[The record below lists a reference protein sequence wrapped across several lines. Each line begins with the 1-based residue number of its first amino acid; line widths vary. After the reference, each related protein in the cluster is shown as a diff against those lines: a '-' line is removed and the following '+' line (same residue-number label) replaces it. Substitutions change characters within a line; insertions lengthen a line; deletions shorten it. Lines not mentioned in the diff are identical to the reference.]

1 MAASVS
7 KKYYETTNKS
17 LTLKLNR
24 SRDFTS
30 PDANLKT
37 IPNLPLGVLLELLL
51 QWGAP
56 TT

>member
-24 SRDFTS
+24 SRDF